1 MVLKRWVLGLVVV
14 VAVMTVGR
22 YLFGYHLSSV
32 GASSVQGEVLA
43 EQDYPGGRA
52 LLVHGPQGC
61 NIVLTRRTGP
71 FWQEFGYS
79 ACGFEKPSHP
89 FAWAGRGSCT
99 TGASYCEEAVG
110 GMFSD
115 RRIAKIRLL
124 DQVHDVVGMGRFLFA
139 GVVEKLGA
147 FPSMQAMDAEGK
159 ILFEISERTGLEW
172 RAISA
177 P

>member
-1 MVLKRWVLGLVVV
+1 
-14 VAVMTVGR
+14 
-22 YLFGYHLSSV
+22 
-32 GASSVQGEVLA
+32 
-43 EQDYPGGRA
+43 
-52 LLVHGPQGC
+52 
-61 NIVLTRRTGP
+61 
-71 FWQEFGYS
+71 
-79 ACGFEKPSHP
+79 
-89 FAWAGRGSCT
+89 
-99 TGASYCEEAVG
+99 
-110 GMFSD
+110 MFSD

-124 DQVHDVVGMGRFLFA
+124 DQVHDVVGTGHLLFA

>member
-1 MVLKRWVLGLVVV
+1 MVLKRWVLGLVVA
-14 VAVMTVGR
+14 VAVMAVGR

-43 EQDYPGGRA
+43 EQDYPGRRA
-52 LLVHGPQGC
+52 LLVHGPQG
-61 NIVLTRRTGP
+61 
-71 FWQEFGYS
+71 
-79 ACGFEKPSHP
+79 
-89 FAWAGRGSCT
+89 WAGRGSCT
-99 TGASYCEEAVG
+99 TGASYCVEAVG

-124 DQVHDVVGMGRFLFA
+124 DQVHDVVGTGHFLFA